1 MDKPAE
7 RIIFVPNLNVARNMK
22 ESEEGV
28 VGGEEEEETEG
39 IRRRGMRSQLLF
51 RVWGQY
57 LLNVWKVQWVSER
70 ELKGQGGGGRGDSV
84 TKMRRRPG

>member
-1 MDKPAE
+1 MLEDPDVEDSVSLQVDKPAE

-51 RVWGQY
+51 RGV
-57 LLNVWKVQWVSER
+57 NIC
-70 ELKGQGGGGRGDSV
+70 
-84 TKMRRRPG
+84 